1 MDKEKKNV
9 PQEFQNNVNDH
20 KNSKAKVSANLED
33 NDIQSTAAPY
43 CGVMARWCS
52 SRNPAPAQRSP
63 LSSPS
68 CRLRER

>member
-33 NDIQSTAAPY
+33 NDIQTESAMISGSGDP
-43 CGVMARWCS
+43 
-52 SRNPAPAQRSP
+52 NLSP
-63 LSSPS
+63 DAGKPLI
-68 CRLRER
+68 

>member
-33 NDIQSTAAPY
+33 NDIQTESAMIVGGGDP
-43 CGVMARWCS
+43 
-52 SRNPAPAQRSP
+52 NLSP
-63 LSSPS
+63 DAGRPL
-68 CRLRER
+68 L